1 MTRVDFA
8 EYAFRMRE
16 ENRIRQIFD
25 PVRKKYVALT
35 PEEWVRQHV
44 LHYLIG
50 IGYSAALIAVEREID
65 VNDTR
70 KRFDIV
76 VYDQDTKPLIIVE
89 CKAQGEPISQ
99 NVLMQIAAYNLS
111 LKARYFWLSN
121 GEENYF
127 IRLSDGEVMER
138 VIHNSAI

>member
-1 MTRVDFA
+1 MTKVDFA

-16 ENRIRQIFD
+16 ENRVRQIFD

-44 LHYLIG
+44 LHYLLG
-50 IGYSAALIAVEREID
+50 MGYSAALIAVEREID
-65 VNDTR
+65 VNGTR

-76 VYDQDTKPLIIVE
+76 VYDRDSKPLIIVE
-89 CKAQGEPISQ
+89 CKAQGEAIGQ
-99 NVLMQIAAYNLS
+99 NVVMQIASYNLS
-111 LKARYFWLSN
+111 LRAQYFWITN

-127 IRLSDGEVMER
+127 IRLSDGVVMGEV
-138 VIHNSAI
+138 IQNSAI